1 VNTLQQSIGSFAE
14 VLARIAGGES
24 VSSTELLPY
33 IFLERPDERE
43 RCYRLLAQAY
53 FESGRQENL
62 QHARSFVH
70 RAWLVGGC
78 PTDLLPLYIQVHSA
92 LDDIPAIRDAFKR
105 LGIAAAARGDVS
117 TAIFYFDRWQYAYM
131 EFKRLDK
138 FEYDFDILDAIHRL
152 AQPYRLRLT
161 PRKDLLESGKIRVA
175 YLVKG
180 ITEVG
185 SVLIKVTLL
194 FARYHD
200 RSRFEPIF
208 FVPESENDVLAAEAG
223 PEHLRQFEE
232 YGYKVTMAP
241 RGGLDEQLRDVARA
255 IYYKRADVL
264 VTCGALAHFP
274 HYYITSLR
282 PAPIVVG
289 MVQGPPPQFAPP
301 DLDAGLAW
309 SKHPLLDTPLNC
321 VWTPLAND
329 LPDRNN
335 ITAYERRELNIPDNA
350 RVVASAGRYVKFQEP
365 RFWQAIV
372 ELLHEFPQMYY
383 LALGVE
389 QSQIPFLSDV
399 LTPEARARMRFVGW
413 RGDSYLKAL
422 CLAEVLIDTFPSGGG
437 GALLDALALGIPS
450 VAFENDYTKLYDQTE
465 WSLADEFID
474 IPDLLIPRWDF
485 ERMKRSVARLLED
498 DTYRRDI
505 AQRQQAYALETR
517 GNPKVSIEKCEAAY
531 LRLIEQ
537 KLSGVTAPSS
547 ANQQIERVNWV
558 PPRWLSRAALQL
570 KRALRFGVRVLNR
583 VS

>member
-53 FESGRQENL
+53 FESGRPENL
-62 QHARSFVH
+62 SPARSFVQ

-78 PTDLLPLYIQVHSA
+78 RTDLLPLYIKIHSA

-105 LGIAAAARGDVS
+105 LGIAAAARGDVA
-117 TAIFYFDRWQYAYM
+117 TAISYFDRWQYAYM

-138 FEYDFDILDAIHRL
+138 FEYDFDVLDAMHRL
-152 AQPYRLRLT
+152 AKPHRLRPKT
-161 PRKDLLESGKIRVA
+161 RSNLLNSGKIRVA

-180 ITEVG
+180 ITETG

-200 RSRFEPIF
+200 RSRFEPMF
-208 FVPESENDVLAAEAG
+208 FVPESERDVLASEAG
-223 PEHLRQFEE
+223 PEHLRRFEE
-232 YGYKVTMAP
+232 HGYKVMMA
-241 RGGLDEQLRDVARA
+241 RSGGGFAEQLRDVARA
-255 IYYKRADVL
+255 IYDKRADVL
-264 VTCGALAHFP
+264 VTCGALAQFQ

-282 PAPIVVG
+282 PAPIVLG

-301 DLDAGLAW
+301 DLDGGLAW
-309 SKHPLLDTPLNC
+309 SKHPLLDTPLSC

-329 LPDRNN
+329 LPDPDN
-335 ITAYERRELNIPDNA
+335 ITPYERRELDIPDDA

-372 ELLHEFPQMYY
+372 ELLSAFPQVYY
-383 LALGVE
+383 LVMGPE
-389 QSQIPFLSDV
+389 ESQIPFLSEV
-399 LTPEARARMRFVGW
+399 LTPESRARIRFMGW

-422 CLAEVLIDTFPSGGG
+422 SLAEILIDTFPSGGG

-450 VAFENDYTKLYDQTE
+450 VAFENDYTKLYDQTD
-465 WSLADEFID
+465 WSLADELID
-474 IPDLLIPRWDF
+474 IPELLIPRWDF
-485 ERMKRSVARLLED
+485 ERLKRSVARLLED

-505 AQRQQAYALETR
+505 AQRQQAYVLETR
-517 GNPKVSIEKCEAAY
+517 GNPKVSVGKCEDAY
-531 LRLIEQ
+531 LQLIEQ
-537 KLSGVTAPSS
+537 KLSVSAPDS
-547 ANQQIERVNWV
+547 ANQKLEGVNWV
-558 PPRWLSRAALQL
+558 PPRWFSRAALQL

-583 VS
+583 VT